1 MIRSLISFDEVYV
14 DVEDPL
20 FTKILTKAKAKVDG
34 WGGKLYFVYLP
45 EYLRYK
51 DKKVVSHDDFR
62 RKSEVINLVKGLK
75 IPVIDIHQEVFS
87 GYADPLSL
95 FPLRLGVHYNADG
108 YAEVAKAIVG
118 GVKKHEDQKIK
129 LKDY

>member
-1 MIRSLISFDEVYV
+1 M
-14 DVEDPL
+14 
-20 FTKILTKAKAKVDG
+20 
-34 WGGKLYFVYLP
+34 
-45 EYLRYK
+45 
-51 DKKVVSHDDFR
+51 
-62 RKSEVINLVKGLK
+62 KGLK

-87 GYADPLSL
+87 GHADPLSL
-95 FPLRLGVHYNADG
+95 FPFRLNVHYNADG